1 MNEPNSKPFD
11 EKTRRSVKNEIFSQS
26 PWPSSSSREPKPLRN
41 RRDAEGLVSHPPHVP
56 LAESIVQWVLRMA
69 NQKTVQPRT
78 GKYDACGAHPGPS
91 SKESSKLR
99 KSPHDRRTSCHGFLK
114 SVAIG
119 MPDSCNS
126 WVSAGSVGR
135 RFRKTTDNNH
145 KHGVAP
151 NFLQRNFHA
160 ESPDQAWVA
169 DISYTMDHG
178 RMVLP
183 HRDRGPFLK
192 TSSRMVDG

>member
-99 KSPHDRRTSCHGFLK
+99 KSPGDRRASCDGFRSRSPSDCATHATTGHLR
-114 SVAIG
+114 
-119 MPDSCNS
+119 
-126 WVSAGSVGR
+126 GR
-135 RFRKTTDNNH
+135 RTHISKDHRQRPQAFHCPQCSPTKLLR
-145 KHGVAP
+145 GVSGP
-151 NFLQRNFHA
+151 SLSGRHQLHL
-160 ESPDQAWVA
+160 
-169 DISYTMDHG
+169 DHG
-178 RMVLP
+178 RMPLSLC
-183 HRDRGPFLK
+183 DRRPFLK
-192 TSSRMVDG
+192 TSGRMVDG